1 MHEMKIKIL
10 FLCQLIAL
18 AGANDVSKANTSQP
32 VSMTQHN
39 LHETFQRTSILYGL
53 SVVSNEQ
60 FIELRC
66 HTHLQLF
73 QHGVIHKEA
82 WALKMFDA
90 SATLEPG
97 FTFGHNF
104 WLGNSEVCSAVGH
117 EVHMQIS
124 AYLPHQMNE
133 ALLTSVAPFDTGF
146 RVVYLRHN
154 LSWQVDPHVTAFGPR
169 VHVGLCLPS
178 ACAEHDVRRLMK
190 TYLSR
195 GLFAGNELFEMH
207 LQYDYMKD
215 LQWQAAVFM
224 RPSFYICCAF
234 VVVTIGLTAVAV
246 SSRKSERMKAVKK
259 KTTEALAAMDTPSSN
274 SSHYTV
280 DSNSQA
286 VIQQQFEGRS
296 FITCFDIAAN
306 WQRIFVPPKLA
317 HTFAALNG
325 LRFGSALCVTLYH
338 YLMFL
343 CTGTR
348 NKLTLFNYQV
358 RIGNVDIFVD
368 IFFALSGF
376 LQAYNHF
383 RNVKLLKII
392 RKNNFVQNLK
402 LIGSH
407 LFHRYLRLAPMY
419 FLVIAMSDFGAAL
432 FDNITLF
439 HIEHKIHVNC
449 AKYWWRNVF
458 FIQNFYDHND
468 ACALW
473 TWSLACDMQFSIL
486 ASVLLFTYVK
496 HPRRTKLCLAAL
508 VIANILYTYAV
519 GLKLNFDHTLES
531 TFTHL
536 TEIYTNPLSRILA
549 YICGCIAGWW
559 FVEQRRLPFALS
571 RSMQQFCGLLLP
583 LVVLGCI
590 LKPAYANLSPLAATS
605 ILLLERIIFSLACS
619 ILLMANAYGQMRW
632 FFRFFESIVFQKFN
646 QVSYA
651 IFMLNPIFIFALPG
665 FSQSNLYA
673 NPLNL
678 LFEYIGVVV
687 TLVLFSTLFT
697 LLFDIPYQNLSRLLI
712 IRQVKRKIA

>member
-1 MHEMKIKIL
+1 
-10 FLCQLIAL
+10 
-18 AGANDVSKANTSQP
+18 
-32 VSMTQHN
+32 MTQHN

-53 SVVSNEQ
+53 SAVSNEQ
-60 FIELRC
+60 LIEQRC
-66 HTHLQLF
+66 HAHLLLF
-73 QHGVIHKEA
+73 QHGVINKQA

-104 WLGNSEVCSAVGH
+104 WLGNREVCSAVGH
-117 EVHMQIS
+117 EVHMQMS
-124 AYLPHQMNE
+124 AYFPHQMNQV
-133 ALLTSVAPFDTGF
+133 LLTSVAPFETDF

-154 LSWQVDPHVTAFGPR
+154 LSWQVDPHMAGFAPR

-178 ACAEHDVRRLMK
+178 ACAEHDVRRLMQ

-215 LQWQAAVFM
+215 LQWQAAIFM

-246 SSRKSERMKAVKK
+246 SSRKTECMKAVKK
-259 KTTEALAAMDTPSSN
+259 KTTETSAAMDTPSSN
-274 SSHYTV
+274 SAPSTV
-280 DSNSQA
+280 DSNSQP
-286 VIQQQFEGRS
+286 VIQQQFEEKS

-306 WQRIFVPPKLA
+306 WQLIFAPPKSA

-325 LRFGSALCVTLYH
+325 LRFGSTLCVILYH
-338 YLMFL
+338 YLVFL
-343 CTGTR
+343 CNGTR

-358 RIGNVDIFVD
+358 QIGNVDIFVD
-368 IFFALSGF
+368 IFFVLSGF

-383 RNVKLLKII
+383 RNAKLLAMI

-402 LIGSH
+402 LIGVH

-432 FDNITLF
+432 SDNTTLF
-439 HIEHKIHVNC
+439 HIEHKIQVNC
-449 AKYWWRNVF
+449 AKYWWRNVL
-458 FIQNFYDHND
+458 FIQNFYDLNE
-468 ACALW
+468 ACGMW
-473 TWSLACDMQFSIL
+473 TWSLACDMQFSLLSSI
-486 ASVLLFTYVK
+486 LLFTYVK
-496 HPRRTKLCLAAL
+496 HPRRTKLCLGAL
-508 VIANILYTYAV
+508 VIANILYTYAI

-531 TFTHL
+531 TFTYL
-536 TEIYTNPLSRILA
+536 TEIYINPLSRILA
-549 YICGCIAGWW
+549 YICGSIAGWW

-571 RSMQQFCGLLLP
+571 KSIQRFFGLLLP

-590 LKPAYANLSPLAATS
+590 LKPPCNSLSPLVATS

-619 ILLMANAYGQMRW
+619 ILIVCNAYGQIRW
-632 FFRFFESIVFQKFN
+632 FFRLFESIVFQKFN
-646 QVSYA
+646 KVVYA
-651 IFMLNPIFIFALPG
+651 MFMLNPIFISALTG
-665 FSQSNLYA
+665 FSQSHFYV

-678 LFEYIGVVV
+678 AFEFIGVVV

-712 IRQVKRKIA
+712 IRQAKRKIA